1 MNTVVANL
9 NIEVIKPT
17 IGAIIHD
24 IDLNALNEQT
34 TQQIQQALLDHQ
46 VIFFRKQQLAPQ
58 AQADLARSFGS
69 LHVHPIYPSIE
80 DVPEVMVLDSW
91 KQDLRDNELWHTD
104 VTFSK
109 TPPLGCV
116 LQAIKIPPVGGD
128 TLWSSNTAAF
138 KGLPLELQQK
148 LRGLTATHDIRKS
161 FPLELQQKLRGLTAT
176 HDIRK
181 SFPLERFAHNEEE
194 REKLLQTFKR
204 NPPVVHPVVRTHPVT
219 GEPLLFVSE
228 GFTTRINELSEQES
242 EQLLDFLFEHA
253 TQEQFHLRWKWQDG
267 DIAIWDN
274 RCTQH
279 KALFDYGDAHR
290 IMHRA
295 TINGDVP
302 FYKEEQQ
309 PELAEA

>member
-1 MNTVVANL
+1 LVTKAVFSLVWSAVVVKKMNTVIANL

-24 IDLNALNEQT
+24 IDLNVLDENT

-46 VIFFRKQQLAPQ
+46 VIFFRKQKLAPQ
-58 AQADLARSFGS
+58 AQADLARSFGT

-80 DVPEVMVLDSW
+80 NVPEVMVLDSW

-104 VTFSK
+104 VTFSN

-128 TLWSSNTAAF
+128 TFWSSNTAAF
-138 KGLPLELQQK
+138 KGLTLELQEK
-148 LRGLTATHDIRKS
+148 L
-161 FPLELQQKLRGLTAT
+161 QGLTAT

-181 SFPLERFAHNEEE
+181 SFPLERFANNDEE
-194 REKLLQTFKR
+194 REKLLQAFKR

-219 GEPLLFVSE
+219 GQPLLFVSE
-228 GFTTRINELSEQES
+228 GFTTQINELPEQES
-242 EQLLDFLFEHA
+242 EQLLNFLFEHA
-253 TQEQFHLRWKWQDG
+253 TQEKFHLRWKWQEG
-267 DIAIWDN
+267 DVAIWDN

-302 FYKEEQQ
+302 FYKKEQQ
-309 PELAEA
+309 PELAGV